1 MIFSSSRRR
10 PKWPMLVTAS
20 LIAVSAGVLTGNGA
34 SAATVDTNA
43 TYVLVAAHSGKA
55 ISVANGS
62 TADGAGIVQNT
73 RNDGTAQQWRFVDSG
88 GGFYRLRSAL
98 SNKVIDVSGRST
110 SDGANIIQWADANTT
125 NQQFRLVDSDP
136 THVRLIN
143 RNSNKALDV
152 WEWST
157 ADGAR
162 ISQFTD
168 LNGANQQFQLIR
180 LGAPGDTQPPTVP
193 GNVRVTGVTSS
204 SVTLAWNAST
214 DNVAVTGYEIFQG
227 ATLANT
233 VAGTSSTVTGLSAN
247 TAYTF
252 TVRARDAAGNRSAAS
267 TSVTATTSGSGGG
280 TTPVGING
288 QLRVCGVNLCN
299 QHGNPI
305 QLRGMSTHGLQWF
318 SQCIKNAS
326 LDALATDWNADVL
339 RLAMYVQEG
348 GYETDPRRFTDLVHQ
363 FIDMVSARGMYVIVD
378 FHTLTPGDP
387 NFNLSRAR
395 TFFGE
400 IAARHAN
407 KPNIIYE
414 IANEPNGVSWAGIK
428 SYAEQIIPVIR
439 AADPDGVVIVG
450 TRAWSSLGVSE
461 GANENEVINNPVNAP
476 NIMYAFHFYAASH
489 MNTYRSTVSRTAS
502 RLPLFVTEFG
512 TVSSTGG
519 GANDFTSSQQWI
531 DLLNSLKISWAI
543 WTFSDSS
550 ETSAAFNPGTCAG
563 TSFTGTGVLKPSG
576 AWVRDRIRT
585 PDNFPTN

>member
-1 MIFSSSRRR
+1 
-10 PKWPMLVTAS
+10 MLVTAS